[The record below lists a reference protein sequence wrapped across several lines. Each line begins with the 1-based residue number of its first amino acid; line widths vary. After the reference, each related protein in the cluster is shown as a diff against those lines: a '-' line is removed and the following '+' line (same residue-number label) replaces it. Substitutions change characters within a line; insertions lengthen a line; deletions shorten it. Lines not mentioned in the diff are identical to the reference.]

1 MCYPRPQLPVGCPL
15 VALAPQRRQNY
26 PNDRP
31 PTRAKAI
38 SEMGQ
43 EEKSPGECDGCG
55 GAYSECAT
63 RLFQHSGERLS
74 NEHQP
79 RTDRVPTGRIIFMV
93 DPTEPLTDTPQH
105 LLNVSAAK
113 RVPSAGPWGFW
124 ATAGWFTLA
133 MLLLGLIWSGGGQHL
148 ALCRSASQFG
158 CGLVAFNSEL
168 RVDPQHLSGF
178 LSGPPNCA

>member
-74 NEHQP
+74 NEHEP
-79 RTDRVPTGRIIFMV
+79 RTDRLPTGRIIFMV
-93 DPTEPLTDTPQH
+93 DPTEPLTATPQH
-105 LLNVSAAK
+105 PLNMSAAK
-113 RVPSAGPWGFW
+113 GVPPAGPWGFW
-124 ATAGWFTLA
+124 ATAG
-133 MLLLGLIWSGGGQHL
+133 
-148 ALCRSASQFG
+148 
-158 CGLVAFNSEL
+158 
-168 RVDPQHLSGF
+168 
-178 LSGPPNCA
+178 